1 LSVDTSKLRTE
12 TVRKYATVSCND
24 PRQPTIRLNIHGI
37 LRQVIKAAPNAI
49 VLRGAAGSQLSG
61 KFVLTKGTEL
71 DITVTD
77 VSAAKNQVT
86 LEGIVEVTAGEKYE
100 ITVSA
105 APALI
110 PGMTRDIINIE
121 VMCSDGEMRSTTVPV
136 TIDHQ
141 APITVIPRGNIVF
154 QAKDTQRL
162 KQPGSAP
169 VKRDLQIFATSP
181 ETTFNITNISVDDA
195 PEGVFRITQRKVRN
209 AQRYVVS
216 VEVLE
221 SRPER
226 AIRGTLRIQTD
237 LKSMPEVTARL
248 YAQFAVNPTRTPPNR
263 TSPTRTKVKPRPDL
277 QPLPRPGVV
286 KPGIGQVKPRSD
298 LKPLPRP
305 GVVKPQIGQVKP
317 ISPPVGPGRE
327 NLIPKPPPKP

>member
-1 LSVDTSKLRTE
+1 M
-12 TVRKYATVSCND
+12 
-24 PRQPTIRLNIHGI
+24 
-37 LRQVIKAAPNAI
+37 IKAAPNAVI
-49 VLRGAAGSQLSG
+49 LRGEAGSPLTA
-61 KFVLTKGTEL
+61 KFVLSKGTEL

-86 LEGIVEVTAGEKYE
+86 LEEIVEVTEGEKYE

-105 APALI
+105 APALV

-141 APITVIPRGNIVF
+141 APITVVPRGNIVF
-154 QAKDTQRL
+154 QAKDTERL
-162 KQPGSAP
+162 KQPGAAP

-181 ETTFNITNISVDDA
+181 ETNFKITSISVDDA
-195 PEGVFRITQRKVRN
+195 PEGVFRITQRQVRN
-209 AQRYVVS
+209 AQRYVIS

-226 AIRGTLRIQTD
+226 SIRGTLRIQTD

-248 YAQFAVNPTRTPPNR
+248 YAQFSNIPTRNPANR
-263 TSPTRTKVKPRPDL
+263 TPPTRTKVKPRPAL
-277 QPLPRPGVV
+277 EPLPRPGTV
-286 KPGIGQVKPRSD
+286 KPGIGK
-298 LKPLPRP
+298 
-305 GVVKPQIGQVKP
+305 VKP
-317 ISPPVGPGRE
+317 ISPPIGPGRE
-327 NLIPKPPPKP
+327 KPAPKPAPIPEPKP